1 MIIGVPKE
9 IKTQEHRVGLVPSSV
24 KEMTTLGHKVLVE
37 HGAGCG
43 INFSDA
49 DYNAAGA
56 LICDSASDIF
66 ANSDMIVKVK
76 EPQPQEYKML
86 RNGQILFTYL
96 HLAADSEEAQALMKS
111 GAICIAYETVTGA
124 RGGLPLLAP
133 MSEIAGRLSV
143 LEGTHYRDL

>member
-37 HGAGCG
+37 HGAGSG

-56 LICDSASDIF
+56 MICDSAHEIF

-76 EPQPQEYKML
+76 EPQPQECKML

-96 HLAADSEEAQALMKS
+96 HLAADPGTSS
-111 GAICIAYETVTGA
+111 D
-124 RGGLPLLAP
+124 
-133 MSEIAGRLSV
+133 EIRRHLHRL
-143 LEGTHYRDL
+143 